1 MTHYP
6 NPIVMDLT
14 GTNIQEQNA
23 EIRARGPV
31 TQVELQDGLLA
42 WSITDAKVLDEALTS
57 PLVSKDAR
65 LHWSAFR
72 NVEIPDDH
80 PVLPWLTPE
89 NMFTHYGAD
98 HRKLRK
104 LVAGQFTNRRTQERA
119 AQIEAFTAELLD
131 ELADIP
137 AGEVVDLRQR
147 FCNPLPIRVVGEL
160 LGVPD
165 HLTPGLHQCANGIF
179 DTTLTREATQANYAR
194 MFGLL
199 NEMIDFRRD
208 HPGDG
213 DVTTML
219 VRDIDDK
226 NNDLTRNQ
234 AVSTQ
239 LLMVTAG
246 HETTV
251 TLFNQAVIQLLSQPH
266 WLEAVLA
273 GRVSWTNVIEETL
286 RFQAP
291 VAHLPLRFAVEDITL
306 GGVEIKKG
314 EPILA
319 GYAAACRDPKVHG
332 PNADVFDP
340 TRPTVNHH
348 LAFGRGAHHCLG
360 APLARLEAAIGL
372 PALFTRFP
380 DMQLAVPPSEMG
392 TRPGYIS
399 NDVAQVL
406 VYLKE

>member
-6 NPIVMDLT
+6 DPIVMDLS
-14 GTNIQEQNA
+14 GTNIQGQNA

-31 TQVELQDGLLA
+31 TLVELQDGLRV

-65 LHWSAFR
+65 LHWTAFR
-72 NVEIPDDH
+72 NNEIADDH
-80 PVLPWLTPE
+80 PVLTWLTPE

-104 LVAGQFTNRRTQERA
+104 LVAGHFTNRRTQERA
-119 AQIEAFTAELLD
+119 ARVEAFTTELLD
-131 ELADIP
+131 ELADVP
-137 AGEVVDLRQR
+137 AGEVVDLRER
-147 FCNPLPIRVVGEL
+147 FCNPLPIRVISEL

-165 HLTPGLHQCANGIF
+165 HLIPGLHECANGIF
-179 DTTLTREATQANYAR
+179 DTTLTPEAAQANYGR
-194 MFGLL
+194 MFALL
-199 NEMIDFRRD
+199 YEMIDFRRD
-208 HPGDG
+208 SPGED
-213 DVTTML
+213 DVTTLL

-226 NNDLTRNQ
+226 NNDLTPEQ
-234 AVSTQ
+234 AVSTM

-251 TLFNQAVIQLLSQPH
+251 ALFDHAVIQLLSQPH
-266 WLEAVLA
+266 WLEAVIA
-273 GRVSWTNVIEETL
+273 GRVSWPNVIEEAA
-286 RFQAP
+286 RHQAP

-306 GGVEIKKG
+306 GGVEIPKG

-332 PNADVFDP
+332 PTADVFDP
-340 TRPTVNHH
+340 TRPTVNSH

-360 APLARLEAAIGL
+360 APLARLETGIGL
-372 PALFTRFP
+372 PALFARFP
-380 DMQLAVPPSEMG
+380 DMRLAVPLSELG
-392 TRPGYIS
+392 TRPGYIA
-399 NDVAQVL
+399 NDVARVL
-406 VYLKE
+406 VYLKG